1 MSRRFFFTAA
11 LTALV
16 AAVIIP
22 SASAARPIHESVTFE
37 DITFPDAYLSD
48 ACGTTVVDTFSGTFT
63 ATLFPASSGASAHE
77 VDTIRGS
84 ITYSAPDTGNS
95 VSRTVN
101 GASQAVYP
109 EGIAVGAPAVV
120 TIDGENTA
128 TITGL
133 APPGSGRIVANATIV
148 FIDDLGVPITVFE
161 TSDIVSV
168 AGNYAG
174 ATAAICAALT

>member
-1 MSRRFFFTAA
+1 MLGRLGFSAA
-11 LTALV
+11 LAMLI
-16 AAVIIP
+16 AAAIIS
-22 SASAARPIHESVTFE
+22 SASAARPIHESITFE
-37 DITFPDAYLSD
+37 DIEFPDAYLSD
-48 ACGTTVVDTFSGTFT
+48 ACGTEVIDTVTVALT
-63 ATLFPASSGASAHE
+63 ATFFPANEGAPAHE

-95 VSRTVN
+95 ISRTVN
-101 GASQAVYP
+101 GASEAVYP

-148 FIDDLGVPITVFE
+148 FIDDLGVPITAFE
-161 TSDIVSV
+161 TSDIVSLT
-168 AGNYAG
+168 GNYA
-174 ATAAICAALT
+174 ATTAEICAALT